1 MARPAWTAQCT
12 NRKLIGELLPVRR
25 RESHKGDYGRVLLL
39 CGSEGLTGAARLAA
53 KAALRT
59 GSGLVYLG
67 VPEKIYPI
75 IAAGAGS
82 EIVFPLPCDEAG
94 RLCMAALPAITAR
107 LPEMDAVLLGPGLGR
122 SEELTRL
129 VQAVLSV
136 CRVPLVLDADG
147 INALEGHIDVLRGA
161 ACPVIVTP
169 HDGEFLRLGGDPMAQ
184 DRVREATDFANR
196 TGCILLLKGHRTII
210 TDGWNIY
217 LSVVGNPGMATGG
230 SGDVLSGVIVS
241 LLGQGVMPL
250 EAAACAAWLHGSAG
264 DLAAAEIGEY
274 GMAPGDLLT
283 RLPRLLR

>member
-1 MARPAWTAQCT
+1 M
-12 NRKLIGELLPVRR
+12 RKHGTHRLRDPR
-25 RESHKGDYGRVLLL
+25 RESGGADGRLSL
-39 CGSEGLTGAARLAA
+39 AAR
-53 KAALRT
+53 
-59 GSGLVYLG
+59 
-67 VPEKIYPI
+67 PEI
-75 IAAGAGS
+75 
-82 EIVFPLPCDEAG
+82 ERRMEH
-94 RLCMAALPAITAR
+94 
-107 LPEMDAVLLGPGLGR
+107 MDAVLLGPGLGR
-122 SEELTRL
+122 SEEITAL
-129 VQAVLSV
+129 VRWLLGF
-136 CRVPLVLDADG
+136 CHKPLVLDADG
-147 INALEGHIDVLRGA
+147 INAIEGHIDVLRGA

-184 DRVREATDFANR
+184 DRVREATDFANG

-217 LSVVGNPGMATGG
+217 LSAVGNPGMATGG

>member
-1 MARPAWTAQCT
+1 MARAAWLAQYV
-12 NRKLIGELLPVRR
+12 GPELVKTVLPVRAR
-25 RESHKGDYGRVLLL
+25 NSHKGDYGKILLL
-39 CGSEGLTGAARLAA
+39 CGSTGLTGSAILAA
-53 KAALRT
+53 KAAVRT

-67 VPEKIYPI
+67 VPESVYPI
-75 IAAGAGS
+75 CASRCLGPV
-82 EIVFPLPCDEAG
+82 VFPLPCDADG
-94 RLCMAALPAITAR
+94 RLSLAAR
-107 LPEMDAVLLGPGLGR
+107 PEIERRMEHMDAVLLGPGLGR
-122 SEELTRL
+122 SEEITAL
-129 VQAVLSV
+129 VRWLLGF
-136 CRVPLVLDADG
+136 CHKPLVLDADG
-147 INALEGHIDVLRGA
+147 INAIEGHIDVLRGA

-274 GMAPGDLLT
+274 GMTPGDLLT

>member
-1 MARPAWTAQCT
+1 M
-12 NRKLIGELLPVRR
+12 E
-25 RESHKGDYGRVLLL
+25 H
-39 CGSEGLTGAARLAA
+39 
-53 KAALRT
+53 
-59 GSGLVYLG
+59 
-67 VPEKIYPI
+67 
-75 IAAGAGS
+75 
-82 EIVFPLPCDEAG
+82 
-94 RLCMAALPAITAR
+94 
-107 LPEMDAVLLGPGLGR
+107 MDAVLLGPGLGR
-122 SEELTRL
+122 SEEITAL
-129 VQAVLSV
+129 VRWLLGF
-136 CRVPLVLDADG
+136 CHKPLVLDADG

-169 HDGEFLRLGGDPMAQ
+169 HDGEFLRLGGDPMAP

-217 LSVVGNPGMATGG
+217 LSTVGNPGMATGG